1 LEVGSDGIVDVEE
14 WVSPKWSP
22 AGETTLSDLVLIGP
36 RAPPALPWHGTAIEV
51 LVAELLGRGAAAGL

>member
-14 WVSPKWSP
+14 WVSPKWPP
-22 AGETTLSDLVLIGP
+22 AGETPPSDPVLIGP
-36 RAPPALPWHGTAIEV
+36 RVPPALPWHGTTIEV